1 MLPLQLWA
9 IFSSTLLF
17 KFGCTVLF
25 QFYMIICWAIV
36 LIVSTFQLNN
46 VSQYSGFLA
55 QVFIVLLSQTMLLTW
70 GSNMH
75 IEPIFFPFDSD
86 TSLCYIWSVL
96 MFLSGSLQQEHDC
109 RPLLPSPELMHLCFD
124 TKGMKLWISS
134 SLSYLPQI
142 HFLVVLFHSC
152 GQRIENR
159 VNHASQFWIIPY
171 EISSMQ

>member
-75 IEPIFFPFDSD
+75 IEPIFFLLIVILPSVTYDLYSCFYLVLCSRSMTVDHFSPHLNWCTYALIPKVWNCGFLPPSLISLRS
-86 TSLCYIWSVL
+86 TSWL
-96 MFLSGSLQQEHDC
+96 FLSI
-109 RPLLPSPELMHLCFD
+109 R
-124 TKGMKLWISS
+124 
-134 SLSYLPQI
+134 
-142 HFLVVLFHSC
+142 VV
-152 GQRIENR
+152 N
-159 VNHASQFWIIPY
+159 A
-171 EISSMQ
+171 